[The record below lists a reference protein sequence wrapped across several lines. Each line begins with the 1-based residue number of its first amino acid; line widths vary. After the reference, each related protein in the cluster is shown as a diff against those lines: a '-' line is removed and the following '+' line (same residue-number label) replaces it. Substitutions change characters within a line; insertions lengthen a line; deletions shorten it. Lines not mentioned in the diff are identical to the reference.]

1 MKNSNSIFLSLGS
14 NIGDKES
21 NLIDAVRLI
30 SNFAKIIKIS
40 SVYKTEPLLH
50 KEQDDFFNIVIEIEY
65 QGTARNL
72 LIKIK
77 EIETQMGRKKNFRYG
92 PRLIDIDI
100 IFFKGEEIEEEDL
113 IIPHYDWQ
121 NRLFVVEP
129 LYEVLNKPLDKS
141 SSKIFD
147 QKIINLDCSESWIWD
162 QSSIEILD
170 NITNKFKRHGKV
182 LNILNLGPS
191 SHKLLKKSG
200 KNFKIN
206 ILE

>member
-129 LYEVLNKPLDKS
+129 LYEVLNKFLFLRPPETKDFFFRVRWVLNFWPL
-141 SSKIFD
+141 IFGD
-147 QKIINLDCSESWIWD
+147 LGFLIEKNLLFENLFFLILYINLNYFI
-162 QSSIEILD
+162 
-170 NITNKFKRHGKV
+170 F
-182 LNILNLGPS
+182 
-191 SHKLLKKSG
+191 
-200 KNFKIN
+200 
-206 ILE
+206 

>member
-30 SNFAKIIKIS
+30 SNFAKIIKTS
-40 SVYKTEPLLH
+40 SVYKTEPLLY
-50 KEQDDFFNIVIEIEY
+50 KEQDEFFNIVIEIEY

-141 SSKIFD
+141 SFKIFD
-147 QKIINLDCSESWIWD
+147 QKIT
-162 QSSIEILD
+162 
-170 NITNKFKRHGKV
+170 NIGK
-182 LNILNLGPS
+182 I
-191 SHKLLKKSG
+191 KT
-200 KNFKIN
+200 
-206 ILE
+206 

>member
-21 NLIDAVRLI
+21 NLIDGVRLI

-40 SVYKTEPLLH
+40 SVYKTEPLLY

-113 IIPHYDWQ
+113 IIPH
-121 NRLFVVEP
+121 
-129 LYEVLNKPLDKS
+129 
-141 SSKIFD
+141 
-147 QKIINLDCSESWIWD
+147 
-162 QSSIEILD
+162 
-170 NITNKFKRHGKV
+170 
-182 LNILNLGPS
+182 
-191 SHKLLKKSG
+191 
-200 KNFKIN
+200 
-206 ILE
+206 